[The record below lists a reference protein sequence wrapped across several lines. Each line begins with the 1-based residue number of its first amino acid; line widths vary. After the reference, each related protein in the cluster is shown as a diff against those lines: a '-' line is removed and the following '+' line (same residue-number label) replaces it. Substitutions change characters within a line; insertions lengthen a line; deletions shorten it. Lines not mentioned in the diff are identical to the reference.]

1 MLDLIYRRR
10 HFLRLAGLALLVA
23 GLGVAIGIDAAAGL
37 VLIGVAALVLLS
49 VQPLLL
55 ARIRSRELRRRAPRN
70 GHVPGADAHDV
81 DLPSP

>member
-1 MLDLIYRRR
+1 MLDLIYRHR

-70 GHVPGADAHDV
+70 GHVPGADARDV